1 MCFEVVLYCNSL
13 STGRWYSV
21 IALSNDVADVL
32 VGVAV
37 INVMLRLINEFSQ
50 GNIGF
55 LRSLVAAFPGF
66 ITFLPFFP
74 SSRSFLGFFLS

>member
-1 MCFEVVLYCNSL
+1 MCVLRWYYSNSL

-21 IALSNDVADVL
+21 IALSNDKADVVL
-32 VGVAV
+32 PV

-55 LRSLVAAFPGF
+55 LRSLVVAFPGF

-74 SSRSFLGFFLS
+74 FLSVFFSLS

>member
-1 MCFEVVLYCNSL
+1 MCVLRWYYSNSL